1 MIKSRKTSNQDASL
15 IKDWISCDPN
25 HSGVTNASFF
35 LPSETESE
43 AKTFLYTIEDE
54 QGPIF
59 FVRGENCLRL
69 HIQFA
74 PNQRRRTARAISE
87 FASVMAAG
95 AKKLHYSELIFE
107 SVFRPLIRFLHKR
120 GFVSSRNEYILNL
133 R

>member
-15 IKDWISCDPN
+15 IKDWIAADPN
-25 HSGVTNASFF
+25 HQGITETSFF
-35 LPSETESE
+35 LSSENSSD
-43 AKTFLYTIEDE
+43 AKTFLYVVEDE

-87 FASVMAAG
+87 FASVMAKG
-95 AKKLHYSELIFE
+95 AKKLGYSELIFE
-107 SVFRPLIRFLHKR
+107 SVFRPLIRFLRKR
-120 GFVSSRNEYILNL
+120 GFKSSQSEQILDL

>member
-25 HSGVTNASFF
+25 HNGVTEVSFF
-35 LPSETESE
+35 LPPEKPSD
-43 AKTFLYTIEDE
+43 AKVLLYTVEDE

-74 PNQRRRTARAISE
+74 PNQKKRTARAISE
-87 FASVMAAG
+87 FASTIAQG
-95 AKKLHYSELIFE
+95 AKKLGYSELIFE

-120 GFVSSRNEYILNL
+120 GFVSSQSEHILRL
-133 R
+133 S

>member
-15 IKDWISCDPN
+15 IKAWITADCN
-25 HSGVTNASFF
+25 HQGVTEASFF
-35 LPSETESE
+35 LPPETLSD
-43 AKTFLYTIEDE
+43 AKTFQYAIEDE

-74 PNQRRRTARAISE
+74 PNQKRRTARAISE
-87 FASVMAAG
+87 FASTIAKG
-95 AKKLHYSELIFE
+95 AKKLGYSELIFE

-120 GFVSSRNEYILNL
+120 GFISSQSEHILRL
-133 R
+133 S

>member
-15 IKDWISCDPN
+15 IKDWIAADPN
-25 HSGVTNASFF
+25 HQGITDTSFF
-35 LPSETESE
+35 LPSEKPSD
-43 AKTFLYTIEDE
+43 AKILLYAVEDE

-74 PNQRRRTARAISE
+74 PNRRRRTAQAISE
-87 FASVMAAG
+87 FASVMATG
-95 AKKLHYSELIFE
+95 AKKLGYSELIFE
-107 SVFRPLIRFLHKR
+107 SVFRPLVRFLRKR
-120 GFVSSRNEYILNL
+120 GFKSSQSEQILDL